1 MRPLKTL
8 SWTES
13 SSPPQLCKPAS
24 ATTDRPGSR
33 RNPSIAERDFRRHFM
48 MHLEQIDHIALR
60 CASPEVTKAWYMS
73 TLGFEH
79 AFPGQWGG
87 VPIVLRLGSTF
98 ITLFPQKEN
107 EQVATGGQ
115 PWHLALRAATYSDF
129 RSAQSELQARGV
141 SFQFRDHEI
150 AHSIYFADPD
160 GFLLEITTY
169 DVQTHDPAA
178 AAHSL
183 LGKP

>member
-1 MRPLKTL
+1 
-8 SWTES
+8 
-13 SSPPQLCKPAS
+13 
-24 ATTDRPGSR
+24 
-33 RNPSIAERDFRRHFM
+33 

-60 CASPEVTKAWYMS
+60 CASLEATKAWYMS

-79 AFPGQWGG
+79 VFPGQWSG

-107 EQVATGGQ
+107 EPIPAGGRA
-115 PWHLALRAATYSDF
+115 WHLALRAATYADF
-129 RSAQSELQARGV
+129 QSAQAELQARAV

-150 AHSIYFADPD
+150 AHSIYLSDPD

-169 DVQTHDPAA
+169 DIPKVEK
-178 AAHSL
+178 S
-183 LGKP
+183 